1 MQKFYRANN
10 SNFICAKFRRPY
22 ALAGEERTAVSGTA
36 ERNAKRAW
44 PYFAVGSLFTLL
56 SMNSRKKL
64 CGSRMK
70 NERVVGPMNTG
81 TSDLLS
87 V

>member
-10 SNFICAKFRRPY
+10 SNYICANFRRPY
-22 ALAGEERTAVSGTA
+22 ALADEERTAVTAIA

-56 SMNSRKKL
+56 SMNSRRKL
-64 CGSRMK
+64 CGSRIK
-70 NERVVGPMNTG
+70 NERVVGPMKTG